1 MKSHLKEWFS
11 LVKFIFKTKIKLL
24 ATSEIC
30 YTKKENRG
38 NSMQENSNPLKY
50 PSIGLF
56 MSFKSIM
63 EVIIYIFECLWRGIV
78 YVFKDIPVFLWQHA
92 SIKVSEAVAPVNK
105 SASINTDVNI
115 KAEEKKKNILNMDI
129 NDLLKNTSFM
139 KKKIEG
145 LEKEKLKLLSELETT
160 GKIRS
165 KEAQVFRF
173 TAKNRDGKIE
183 TGIMN
188 GFSKLDVNTF
198 LVQDGYDVYKIE
210 TNELINLIY
219 GKSSLFSVRLKNKDL
234 LFWLT
239 QLSTY
244 LKSGIP
250 LTDSIRILNRQMNKN
265 ATYKRAFQSIIYE
278 LTMGESFSS
287 ALEKQGNMF
296 PALLINMIKAAEATG
311 ELEETLDDMANYYE
325 EIEKT
330 RKQMI
335 SALTYP
341 TIIMIFALAVITFIM
356 VWVVPQFVN
365 IYEEAGAT
373 LNGFTVLILNIS
385 NFLQANA
392 LTLILMIS
400 VIILILVLLYQ
411 KIKAFRKSLQTFA
424 MKIPIIGK
432 VIIYN
437 EMTIFSKT
445 FASLLKNNVFI
456 TDSIDILSKITN
468 NEIYKEIMYNTIDNI
483 VKGDKISLAFKDH
496 WAVPDV
502 AYFMIETGE
511 STGQLAEMMGK
522 VSSYYQE
529 MHRSMVNSLKSFIEP
544 ITICLLAV
552 IVGVILMAVMVPMFD
567 LYGQLE

>member
-1 MKSHLKEWFS
+1 
-11 LVKFIFKTKIKLL
+11 
-24 ATSEIC
+24 
-30 YTKKENRG
+30 
-38 NSMQENSNPLKY
+38 MQENKNPLKY
-50 PSIGLF
+50 PSLGLF
-56 MSFKSIM
+56 VSFKSVM
-63 EVIIYIFECLWRGIV
+63 EVFIYILECLWRGIL
-78 YVFKDIPVFLWQHA
+78 YVFKDIPIFLWQHA
-92 SIKVSEAVAPVNK
+92 SLKVSEAVKISPGK
-105 SASINTDVNI
+105 ENTQ
-115 KAEEKKKNILNMDI
+115 KAEAKKSSILNMDI
-129 NDLLKNTSFM
+129 NDLLKNTSYM
-139 KKKIEG
+139 KKKIAG
-145 LEKEKLKLLSELETT
+145 LEKEKLKLLAELEGN

-165 KEAQVFRF
+165 KEPQVFRF
-173 TAKNRDGKIE
+173 TAKNKDGKIE
-183 TGIMN
+183 TGIIN
-188 GFSKLDVNTF
+188 SYSKLDVNTF

-210 TNELINLIY
+210 TSDFINLLY
-219 GKSSLFSVRLKNKDL
+219 GKSSLFSVKLKNKDL
-234 LFWLT
+234 IFWLT

-250 LTDSIRILNRQMNKN
+250 LTDAIRILNRQMNKN
-265 ATYKRAFQSIIYE
+265 MNYKRAFQSIIYE

-365 IYEEAGAT
+365 IYDEAGAT
-373 LNGFTVLILNIS
+373 LNSFTLTILNIS
-385 NFLQANA
+385 NFLQDNA
-392 LTLILMIS
+392 FTLIT
-400 VIILILVLLYQ
+400 IILFIILVLVLLYQ

-468 NEIYKEIMYNTIDNI
+468 NEIYKEIMYKTIDNI

-511 STGQLAEMMGK
+511 STGQLAEMMSK
-522 VSSYYQE
+522 VSTYYQE

-544 ITICLLAV
+544 VTICLLAI
-552 IVGVILMAVMVPMFD
+552 IVGIILMAVLIPMFD

>member
-1 MKSHLKEWFS
+1 
-11 LVKFIFKTKIKLL
+11 
-24 ATSEIC
+24 
-30 YTKKENRG
+30 
-38 NSMQENSNPLKY
+38 MQENKNPLKY
-50 PSIGLF
+50 PSLGLF
-56 MSFKSIM
+56 VSFKTIM
-63 EVIIYIFECLWRGIV
+63 EVIIYILECLWRGIL
-78 YVFKDIPVFLWQHA
+78 YVFKDIPIFIWQHA
-92 SIKVSEAVAPVNK
+92 SLKVSEAVKITPHTESKPLSN
-105 SASINTDVNI
+105 D
-115 KAEEKKKNILNMDI
+115 EKKKTNILNMDL
-129 NDLLKNTSFM
+129 NDLLKNTSYM

-145 LEKEKLKLLSELETT
+145 LEKEKLKLVAELEGH

-165 KEAQVFRF
+165 KDPQVFRF
-173 TAKNRDGKIE
+173 TAKNKDGKIE
-183 TGIMN
+183 TGIIN

-219 GKSSLFSVRLKNKDL
+219 GKSSLFSVKLKNKDL

-265 ATYKRAFQSIIYE
+265 VNYKRAFQSIVYE

-311 ELEETLDDMANYYE
+311 ELEETLDEMANYYE

-365 IYEEAGAT
+365 IYDEAGAT
-373 LNGFTVLILNIS
+373 LNGFTMVILNIS

-392 LTLILMIS
+392 FTLITL
-400 VIILILVLLYQ
+400 VTLIILVIALLYQ
-411 KIKAFRKSLQTFA
+411 KIKAFRKFLQTFA
-424 MKIPIIGK
+424 MKLPIVGK
-432 VIIYN
+432 IIIYN

-468 NEIYKEIMYNTIDNI
+468 NEIYKEIMYKTIDNI

-511 STGQLAEMMGK
+511 STGQLAEMMSK

-544 ITICLLAV
+544 VTICLLAI
-552 IVGVILMAVMVPMFD
+552 IVGIILMAVLVPMFD